1 MTRIEEKIALLT
13 VRIQELAAQQHVF
26 QSRLMELTKELELL
40 KAEAGLEAKASQPEI
55 ETTAVETEIKP
66 APVLTAAD
74 LLPPVNKPVQPLQ
87 PAHKGKLLVRVPV
100 KRAETQA
107 NPSPSFNEP
116 KNKNVE
122 EFLGK
127 NLASKVGILVTV
139 IGIFIGAKYA
149 IEHDLISVQLRI
161 ILGYLAGF
169 VLIGLGYRLRN
180 KYPGYSAVLMGGGLC
195 VAYFITYIAFTYYQM
210 FPRMAAFGI
219 MVAVTAA
226 TVYASALY
234 NRVIIAHLAQVG
246 AYAIPFLLSNNSGNY
261 GALFTYI
268 AIINVGMLIVSF
280 RKGWSSLVYAAF
292 ATTWPIFI
300 FWFAAVNQIDGDPGL
315 TWTFLVVYF
324 TLFYASI
331 LGYKL
336 LRRQEFNAGDLCI
349 LTLNAFLF
357 YSMSMVLLT
366 ETNASPLIKG
376 GFTLLN
382 GLVHL
387 GVAMFV
393 KKKSGQPDAT
403 YQVLL
408 SLAITFAMIT
418 VPVAFSGN
426 WIPLLWTAQA
436 VTLYFMGRRWKS
448 PLYLIFSIAVALV
461 ALFAT
466 NGIYLFKVFE
476 FAFDSGGSNSKQA
489 FAHSAFYTSLLVYST
504 LFFLIG
510 WHRKHTLKGDAMKAA
525 VLVQIFYDVIIP
537 VFAILFSY
545 ILFFAEINLFF
556 TNIQD
561 KLSGADGS
569 FGPWSSEVSRHLP
582 VALLLYSFF
591 FVCAI
596 AGANKTWFRSQAL
609 SVVCFVLFILLLL
622 IWGTTGLPE
631 LNEVAVNYYQ
641 KQQSGLYFGAWNL
654 LARYV
659 FLLPVA
665 GLLYYFRNEF
675 SNQGNVRTV
684 KNFWPQMLVFILLV
698 FLSFEYLLWTRV
710 SGANNQ
716 YKYGLSVL
724 WGLFALALIVYGIW
738 KKHRGLRLTAMA
750 MLVIT
755 LIKLTF
761 FDLSHANTLT
771 RTITYIALGGIL
783 LLISYLYNRYK
794 ELLFGNDEPDAAA

>member
-1 MTRIEEKIALLT
+1 MNSIEEKIALIT

-26 QSRLMELTKELELL
+26 NAQLMELKKELELL
-40 KAEAGLEAKASQPEI
+40 KTQAGLEANTIQTGVENTP
-55 ETTAVETEIKP
+55 VETEDKQ

-74 LLPPVNKPVQPLQ
+74 LLPPVKRPVQPVH
-87 PAHKGKLLVRVPV
+87 PAHKGKPPVRVPV
-100 KRAETQA
+100 QRTETA
-107 NPSPSFNEP
+107 VAHSPVQEA

-161 ILGYLAGF
+161 ILGYLAGI
-169 VLIGLGYRLRN
+169 VLAGLGYRLRN

-195 VAYFITYIAFTYYQM
+195 VAYFITYIAFTYYQL

-268 AIINVGMLIVSF
+268 AIINAGMLIVSF
-280 RKGWSSLVYAAF
+280 KKNWSSLVYAAF
-292 ATTWPIFI
+292 GTTWLIYI
-300 FWFAAVNQIDGDPGL
+300 FWFCFVGQGSKFTGIS
-315 TWTFLVVYF
+315 WSFVIIYF
-324 TLFYASI
+324 ILFYASI

-336 LRRQEFNAGDLCI
+336 IRKQAFNAGDIII
-349 LTLNAFLF
+349 LPVNAFIIYF
-357 YSMSMVLLT
+357 VGMELLRDAHVSGWT
-366 ETNASPLIKG
+366 KG

-382 GLVHL
+382 GLVHFA
-387 GVAMFV
+387 VAILL
-393 KKKSGQPDAT
+393 KRRTGKEDAA
-403 YQVLL
+403 YQMLISLL
-408 SLAITFAMIT
+408 ITFIGIS
-418 VPVAFSGN
+418 VPVALKGN
-426 WIPLLWTAQA
+426 WIPLTWTAQA
-436 VTLYFMGRRWKS
+436 LSLYFLGRKWKS
-448 PLYLIFSIAVALV
+448 ALYLNFSLAASML
-461 ALFAT
+461 ALFAA
-466 NGIYLFKVFE
+466 NAMYFFRLFE
-476 FAFDSGGSNSKQA
+476 YDESAGSIMNHKA
-489 FAHSAFYTSLLVYST
+489 FAHPAFYTGLLVYIT
-504 LFFLIG
+504 FILLTG
-510 WHRKHTLKGDAMKAA
+510 WNKRHDLKNDGIKGTGLTQ
-525 VLVQIFYDVIIP
+525 VFYTFIIP
-537 VFAILFSY
+537 IFTILFVY
-545 ILFFAEINLFF
+545 ILFLAEINLFF
-556 TNIQD
+556 TNIENT
-561 KLSGADGS
+561 LSGADGS
-569 FGPWSSEVSRHLP
+569 FGPWSTEVANHLP

-596 AGANKTWFRSQAL
+596 AAANQYWFKSQAL
-609 SVVCFVLFILLLL
+609 RIVGAVLFILLLW
-622 IWGTTGLPE
+622 IWGLAGLPK
-631 LNEVAVNYYQ
+631 LNDVAANYYQ

-654 LARYV
+654 LSRYV
-659 FLLPVA
+659 FLLPIA
-665 GLLYYFRNEF
+665 GLFYYFKTASGTEESRKRIK
-675 SNQGNVRTV
+675 QL
-684 KNFWPQMLVFILLV
+684 WPQLLVLVLIV

-738 KKHRGLRLTAMA
+738 KKHRGLRLSAMA

-794 ELLFGNDEPDAAA
+794 ELLFGNDEPDAAG